1 MGCEHILVCSSSIF
15 PSNEQEKYWGVLLVL
30 DIYPQP
36 ETRVFKTR
44 GVIIYRV
51 ILISNLELG
60 EDTRDQNSIHILLDT
75 MGIIVKGVQSM
86 FIMEMINNEFELYAT
101 EVARW

>member
-1 MGCEHILVCSSSIF
+1 MQFLDLSIERTREIMGSVSIRYIHS
-15 PSNEQEKYWGVLLVL
+15 PKNKSIE
-30 DIYPQP
+30 
-36 ETRVFKTR
+36 KTR

>member
-1 MGCEHILVCSSSIF
+1 M
-15 PSNEQEKYWGVLLVL
+15 
-30 DIYPQP
+30 
-36 ETRVFKTR
+36 
-44 GVIIYRV
+44 

-86 FIMEMINNEFELYAT
+86 FIMEMINNEFELY

>member
-1 MGCEHILVCSSSIF
+1 MGCEHILYAIPRSFHRTNKRGGYWSI
-15 PSNEQEKYWGVLLVL
+15 SIRYIDTRDKS
-30 DIYPQP
+30 IYL
-36 ETRVFKTR
+36 R
-44 GVIIYRV
+44 GVFIYRV